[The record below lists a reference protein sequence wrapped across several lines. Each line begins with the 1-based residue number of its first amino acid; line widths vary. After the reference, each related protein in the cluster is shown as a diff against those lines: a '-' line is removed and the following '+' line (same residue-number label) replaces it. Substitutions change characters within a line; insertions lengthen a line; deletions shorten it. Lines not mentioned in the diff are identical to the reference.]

1 MQKTAYK
8 SATSRHGSLLYGSGL
23 ERQPRVVPSR
33 EQERREKEREVE
45 GARKREKERPWTAGA
60 APAACIDPVE

>member
-1 MQKTAYK
+1 MVLALK
-8 SATSRHGSLLYGSGL
+8 GSQGLY
-23 ERQPRVVPSR
+23 
-33 EQERREKEREVE
+33 RRGDKKGEKKREREVE